1 MKCNL
6 MRMPEFLWSY
16 QRNLFPVCVV
26 MSKMCIILYSLKSDK
41 REEGYLSGHHGV
53 YEMPFAI
60 LVGRYI
66 ISISQ
71 DVHSNY
77 IPANFSFRINFK

>member
-1 MKCNL
+1 
-6 MRMPEFLWSY
+6 
-16 QRNLFPVCVV
+16 
-26 MSKMCIILYSLKSDK
+26 MSKMCIILYSFESNKG
-41 REEGYLSGHHGV
+41 EEGYLSGHHGAQ
-53 YEMPFAI
+53 EMRFAI

-77 IPANFSFRINFK
+77 ILTNCSFSINFKQLPFAFINNNSL